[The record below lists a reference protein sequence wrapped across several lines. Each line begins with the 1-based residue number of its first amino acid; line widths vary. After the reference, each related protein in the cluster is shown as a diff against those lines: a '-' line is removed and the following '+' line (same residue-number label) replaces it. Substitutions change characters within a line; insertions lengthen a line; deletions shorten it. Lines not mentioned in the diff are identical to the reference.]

1 MVVPPLREQIAERL
15 GKPVALSTIYRMLAR
30 NGWRLT
36 RPLPREILRR
46 VRTGKKLQGNLDQI
60 VVSWNNDRP
69 LRLMSQDEARF
80 GRIPDTRYCW
90 CRRPVRPLVY
100 AMVTQQYTDAYGAV
114 SPQDG
119 CFDSLVLPHG
129 NSDCMQIFT

>member
-1 MVVPPLREQIAERL
+1 MA
-15 GKPVALSTIYRMLAR
+15 GAS
-30 NGWRLT
+30 WRLT
-36 RPLPREILRR
+36 RPIPREILRR

-100 AMVTQQYTDAYGAV
+100 AMVTQQNTYAYGAV
-114 SPQDG
+114 TAIAYPPGQTALLL
-119 CFDSLVLPHG
+119 DSQNALVAG
-129 NSDCMQIFT
+129 SDLSRHS